1 MKNNLYLLCF
11 LMVLLTNCNK
21 SKNKFVEKDLE
32 VYVDRFFA
40 EAELRGIAVTDEDL
54 EVVFS
59 DLSAEGVCGLG
70 HFRFEGTD
78 LRKVEIN
85 PDFFCWGF
93 HDDLGRES
101 LVFHELGHAILRRVH
116 VNTTLS
122 NGLPATMMCDGN
134 TCNIFNFYDQYTQG
148 KRKYYLDKL
157 FKPGTLTPDWGKVK
171 RKATPFF
178 EELVDTDTPMGQ
190 LEFSDLKIITNFS
203 HAITTN
209 PITQAKN
216 IQLTVKDQ
224 IPNGATGSW
233 VIRLDNP
240 VIEEGLGLK
249 LIATIATE
257 NMEGEGVAMVMRTLS
272 GNDDLASLTISA
284 AASSRSTASITGNLA
299 AKRYVVDLDYFPS
312 DVQQIALIFQ
322 ILPNTSGTVYLDDIR
337 LDVMEVVK

>member
-1 MKNNLYLLCF
+1 MKNKLYLLC
-11 LMVLLTNCNK
+11 LLFALFTNCNK

-40 EAELRGIAVTDEDL
+40 EAEQREIAISDDDL
-54 EVVFS
+54 EVVFR
-59 DLSAEGVCGLG
+59 DLSDEGICGLG

-101 LVFHELGHAILRRVH
+101 LVFHELGHAILRKVH
-116 VNTTLS
+116 VNTSLP
-122 NGLPATMMCDGN
+122 NGFPSTIMCDGN
-134 TCNIFNFYDQYTQG
+134 TCNIFRFYDKYTQG

-157 FKPGTLTPDWGKVK
+157 FKPGTTTPDWARIK
-171 RKATPFF
+171 RAATLFF
-178 EELVDTDTPMGQ
+178 EEKVETDTPMGQ
-190 LEFSDLKIITNFS
+190 LELSDLKTTTNFS
-203 HAITTN
+203 AAIIDN
-209 PITQAKN
+209 PITQSKN
-216 IQLTVKDQ
+216 IQLSVKEQ

-249 LIATIATE
+249 LQAKIATE
-257 NMEGEGVAMVMRTLS
+257 AMEGEGVAMLIRTLS
-272 GNDDLASLTISA
+272 GDDLEALDISA
-284 AASSRSTASITGNLA
+284 AATSRNMHSITGNQSLQM
-299 AKRYVVDLDYFPS
+299 YEIDLNYFPS
-312 DVQQIALIFQ
+312 DVRQIALIFQ
-322 ILPNTSGTVYLDDIR
+322 ILPNTSGTAFLDDIR